1 MIGGHMENRS
11 RAVKVLAAAALVAGG
26 LSAATSGSATAATS
40 AATSCYGSAKSYTAD
55 STYYEW
61 PQGAELAVTTSNCAD
76 INVKPNSSESV
87 RTCFWP
93 SGAGGWQCNA
103 YRSIAA
109 GTWGLA
115 ATDVKNGTSFYV
127 QFKSAS
133 SGLIAY

>member
-1 MIGGHMENRS
+1 MIRS

-26 LSAATSGSATAATS
+26 LTAVTSGSAAAAPS
-40 AATSCYGSAKSYTAD
+40 AALSCYGSAKSYTAD

-61 PQGAELAVTTSNCAD
+61 PQGSELAVTTSNCVD
-76 INVKPNSSESV
+76 INVKPNNSESV

-93 SGAGGWQCNA
+93 SDADGWQCNA
-103 YRSIAA
+103 YRSIAG

-115 ATDVKNGTSFYV
+115 ATNVKNGTSFYV
-127 QFKSAS
+127 QFQSTS